1 MVTRKKTA
9 KRTPKAGGDVITVD
23 NRGDQ
28 SAIAAGRGAKAVVSQ
43 KSSIPEM
50 ETWRKDMEK
59 QIEAAKGLLPADKAD
74 LKENVAKIA
83 EEVSKGKKA
92 DPGRLER
99 LFNTLSGMAP
109 DIFEV
114 ALVTLAN
121 PLAGLGLVAK
131 KIGDRAR
138 VEAK

>member
-1 MVTRKKTA
+1 MAARKKTA
-9 KRTPKAGGDVITVD
+9 KRIPKAGGDVITVD
-23 NRGDQ
+23 NRGDN
-28 SAIAAGRGAKAVVSQ
+28 SAIAAGRGARAAVTQS
-43 KSSIPEM
+43 SSIPEM

-59 QIEAAKGLLPADKAD
+59 RIEAAKGLLPADKAD

-92 DPGRLER
+92 NPGRLER
-99 LFNTLSGMAP
+99 LLNSVSGMAP

-114 ALVTLAN
+114 ALATLAN

-131 KIGDRAR
+131 KIGDRAK
-138 VEAK
+138 VQAK